1 MAARLLLPPALDG
14 TLYFLFESFALLG
27 LSNSYDE
34 DLYSRLNEEGKILA
48 DQHIGYDAPS
58 IPVVITHGRGDDVIP
73 FSTAEQL
80 TKEWSERGGEV
91 TFIPND
97 AGSHVAGTI
106 PHIKESLK
114 AIESALQ

>member
-27 LSNSYDE
+27 LSSSYDE

-58 IPVVITHGRGDDVIP
+58 IPVVITHGRGDDV
-73 FSTAEQL
+73 
-80 TKEWSERGGEV
+80 